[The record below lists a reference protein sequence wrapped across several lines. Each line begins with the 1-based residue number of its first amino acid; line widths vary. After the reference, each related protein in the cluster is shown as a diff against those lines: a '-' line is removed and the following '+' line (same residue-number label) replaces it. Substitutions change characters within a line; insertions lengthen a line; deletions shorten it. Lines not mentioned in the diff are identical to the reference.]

1 MPAPDKKVLL
11 VSNDYPPVLGGIQSY
26 VRDFL
31 SLVNAPVTVLA
42 SRSDVRAAAAYDAA
56 TGIPTYRYPTPMLL
70 PTPAVAAAMSAII
83 AAEGITT
90 VWFGAAAPLALLAP
104 AARRAGATRIVASTH
119 GHEVGWSMIPGG
131 RQALRRIGDTV
142 DVVTYISEY
151 TRGRLAD
158 AFGPHPEWIRMPSGV
173 DTSYFQPAGGLGQ
186 PARDEGVD
194 GGMASGVF
202 DGMAGGVAG
211 GVADGMDG
219 GAADGVDG
227 GAAGGGLKPGTGVTV
242 VCLSRLVPRKGQD
255 TLIRVWPEV
264 VARYPDARLVI
275 VGSGPYEARLKAMV
289 AQLGLAGSIR
299 FVGAISDE
307 GKREL
312 LAGADIFAMPCRTR
326 GGGLD
331 VEGLG
336 IVFLEAQAAGL
347 PVIVGRSGGA
357 PETVTSDTGIVVDD
371 AGSLREVLLTLIGSQ
386 QLRQRMGTAAR
397 NFAITEWDWQVRGPV
412 INRALGLE

>member
-56 TGIPTYRYPTPMLL
+56 TGIPTYRYPTRMLL
-70 PTPAVAAAMSAII
+70 PTPAVAAAMSTII

-142 DVVTYISEY
+142 DVVSYISEY

-186 PARDEGVD
+186 PARDEGV
-194 GGMASGVF
+194 S
-202 DGMAGGVAG
+202 DGMADGVTGGVN
-211 GVADGMDG
+211 
-219 GAADGVDG
+219 
-227 GAAGGGLKPGTGVTV
+227 GGGLEPGTGVTV

-255 TLIRVWPEV
+255 TLVRVWPEV
-264 VARYPDARLVI
+264 VARYPDTRLVI

-289 AQLGLAGSIR
+289 AQRGLAGSIS
-299 FVGAISDE
+299 FVGAVSDE

-357 PETVTSDTGIVVDD
+357 PETITSDTGIVVDD
-371 AGSLREVLLTLIGSQ
+371 AASLREALLALIGSE

-397 NFAITEWDWQVRGPV
+397 NFAVTEWDWQVRGPV

>member
-1 MPAPDKKVLL
+1 MPAPEKKVLL

-56 TGIPTYRYPTPMLL
+56 TGIPTYRYPTRMLL

-104 AARRAGATRIVASTH
+104 AARRAGAARIVASTH

-131 RQALRRIGDTV
+131 REALRRIGDTV

-173 DTSYFQPAGGLGQ
+173 DTSYFQPADGLGQ
-186 PARDEGVD
+186 PTRDEGVV

-202 DGMAGGVAG
+202 DGVAG
-211 GVADGMDG
+211 GVVG
-219 GAADGVDG
+219 GAAG
-227 GAAGGGLKPGTGVTV
+227 GAAGGGLKPGTGVAV

-255 TLIRVWPEV
+255 TLIRVWPDV

-289 AQLGLAGSIR
+289 AQRGLAGSIS

-357 PETVTSDTGIVVDD
+357 PETITSDTGIVVDD
-371 AGSLREVLLTLIGSQ
+371 AASLREALLTLIGSQ

-397 NFAITEWDWQVRGPV
+397 RYAVTEWDWQVRGPV